1 MLTNWYINIKDFW
14 NGIYNDVEKIDMFL
28 FKFFKVVDVVAC
40 VDFGNHSSTQADY
53 SILKVTNR
61 EVELN
66 DNYRN
71 DTLTPTQLD
80 KIETIR
86 KAIKDS
92 DVKLVVSKIS
102 MNDNHKQKDA
112 TDKVGSIM
120 ANLIENRKKLFG
132 IKDKIRNEDGKW
144 TKEALTIFRSLGF
157 EVAKDRKTFVAT
169 KSKNGEKFTRLVES
183 MKTNL
188 NGLFNPIERT
198 SVHVNTKK
206 VFKCIKHG
214 NQFCEK
220 LEFSLKVS
228 EDTEEKQPTIDAYIE
243 KMQAANVELVCG
255 GTYNDLDE
263 GELK

>member
-28 FKFFKVVDVVAC
+28 FKFFKVVDVIAC

-53 SILKVTNR
+53 SILKVTDR
-61 EVELN
+61 DVELN
-66 DNYRN
+66 DNHRN
-71 DTLTPTQLD
+71 DTLTPTQLE
-80 KIETIR
+80 KIESIK
-86 KAIKDS
+86 KANKDS
-92 DVKLVVSKIS
+92 DVKVVVSKIS
-102 MNDNHKQKDA
+102 LNDNHKQTDA

-144 TKEALTIFRSLGF
+144 TKEGLTIFRSLGF

-169 KSKNGEKFTRLVES
+169 KSKNGEKFTRLAES
-183 MKTNL
+183 MKTSL
-188 NGLFNPIERT
+188 DGLFTPIERS
-198 SVHVNTKK
+198 SVHIDTKK
-206 VFKCIKHG
+206 VFKCVKHG
-214 NQFCEK
+214 NQSCEK
-220 LEFSLKVS
+220 LEFSLKLGGDVVEVS
-228 EDTEEKQPTIDAYIE
+228 TIDAYIE